1 MSPDDTPEPPEWSMP
16 DHDWDGEEPAYLVE
30 ERRSAFHTL
39 NDNDGAEW
47 WVEHEREEAAKEA
60 AATQP
65 PPPDPDEQ
73 PEYRTPEEELE
84 AALLTG
90 SAILDI
96 PPPEPLIEGW
106 LNLDSVAVMYGR
118 PKGGKSFVAIDM
130 AMCIAAGRRW
140 HNRHVAQGPVLYVIA
155 EGVRGIGPR
164 VRAWS
169 KVNSHAVPENLIWLP
184 RAVSMLNPQWSG
196 ALASVA
202 AQLQPRMVVID
213 TLNRSMAG
221 GDENSSKDM
230 GIVIAA
236 ADLIKR
242 STGACVFIVHHSGK
256 DSAQGARGH
265 SSLLGAVDTELE
277 VKNDSDVITLSNT
290 AQKDAAD
297 ALPLRFTLEE
307 AAGTHSV
314 AIVDYRGQVSGD
326 MLGLSKGCAEALE
339 ILREIQ
345 IPGGIPTGVWEAECL
360 EVGIAH
366 TSFYRYRAR
375 LVELEQVVNL
385 GTEKMPRYLV
395 PPPLDEGSTEAV
407 A

>member
-1 MSPDDTPEPPEWSMP
+1 MTGDHAWDDHNAPHHTDADAPPPDPWD
-16 DHDWDGEEPAYLVE
+16 DWWA
-30 ERRSAFHTL
+30 T
-39 NDNDGAEW
+39 
-47 WVEHEREEAAKEA
+47 HEREEAAKEA

-65 PPPDPDEQ
+65 APPDPEEQ

-140 HNRHVAQGPVLYVIA
+140 HNRHVSQGPVLYVIA

-169 KVNSHAVPENLIWLP
+169 KVNKHAVPENLIWLP

-277 VKNDSDVITLSNT
+277 VKNGGDGIIVLSNT
-290 AQKDAAD
+290 AQKDDAE

-307 AAGTHSV
+307 AAQTGSV
-314 AIVDYRGQVSGD
+314 AIADYRGQVSGD
-326 MLGLSKGCAEALE
+326 MVGLSKGCAEALE

-345 IPGGIPTGVWEAECL
+345 IPGGIPTGVWEAECA
-360 EVGIAH
+360 EVNISH

-375 LVELEQVVNL
+375 LVETEQVVNM
-385 GTEKMPRYLV
+385 GTEKQPRYLV
-395 PPPLDEGSTEAV
+395 PPPLDEGATEEA

>member
-1 MSPDDTPEPPEWSMP
+1 MDSDDTPEPQEWSMP
-16 DHDWDGEEPAYLVE
+16 EDWDGDEPDHLAE
-30 ERRSAFHTL
+30 ERRASFHAIG
-39 NDNDGAEW
+39 DADGSEW
-47 WVEHEREEAAKEA
+47 WVEHERQEAAKEA

-65 PPPDPDEQ
+65 PAPDPEEQ

-130 AMCIAAGRRW
+130 AMCVAAGRRW
-140 HNRHVAQGPVLYVIA
+140 HNRHVSQGPVLYVIA

-169 KVNSHAVPENLIWLP
+169 KVNKHPVPENLVWLP

-202 AQLQPRMVVID
+202 AELQPRMVIID

-256 DSAQGARGH
+256 DSTQGARGH
-265 SSLLGAVDTELE
+265 SSLLGAVDTEIE
-277 VKNDSDVITLSNT
+277 VKNAGDGIITLTNT

-297 ALPLRFTLEE
+297 ALPLRFALED
-307 AAGTHSV
+307 AAQTGSV
-314 AIVDYRGQVSGD
+314 AITDYRGQVSGD
-326 MLGLSKGCAEALE
+326 ALGLSKGCAEALE

-360 EVGIAH
+360 EVGISH
-366 TSFYRYRAR
+366 TSFYRYRSR
-375 LVELEQVVNL
+375 LVETEQVINK
-385 GTEKMPRYLV
+385 GTEKQPRYLV
-395 PPPLDEGSTEAV
+395 PPPLEDGSMSEV

>member
-1 MSPDDTPEPPEWSMP
+1 MNPDEEPDWLAPDDYDPGYDPF
-16 DHDWDGEEPAYLVE
+16 DDWWAK
-30 ERRSAFHTL
+30 
-39 NDNDGAEW
+39 
-47 WVEHEREEAAKEA
+47 HEREEAEREA
-60 AATQP
+60 ATARP
-65 PPPDPDEQ
+65 PRPDPEEQ

-130 AMCIAAGRRW
+130 AMCVAAGRRW
-140 HNRHVAQGPVLYVIA
+140 HNRHVTQGPVLYVIA

-164 VRAWS
+164 VKAWS
-169 KVNSHAVPENLIWLP
+169 KVNTHTVPENLVWLP

-196 ALASVA
+196 ALATIA
-202 AQLQPRMVVID
+202 ARLQPHMVVID

-256 DSAQGARGH
+256 DSTQGARGH

-277 VKNDSDVITLSNT
+277 VKNAGDGIIVLANT

-314 AIVDYRGQVSGD
+314 AVVDYRGQVSGD
-326 MLGLSKGCAEALE
+326 GLGLSKGCDTALGV
-339 ILREIQ
+339 LREIQ
-345 IPGGIPTGVWEAECL
+345 IPGGIPTGVWEAECA
-360 EVGIAH
+360 EVGISH

-385 GTEKMPRYLV
+385 GTEKQPRYLV
-395 PPPLDEGSTEAV
+395 PPPLAEGSTEAV

>member
-1 MSPDDTPEPPEWSMP
+1 MTDYHDDEPDWLAPQGYDPGYDPY
-16 DHDWDGEEPAYLVE
+16 DDWW
-30 ERRSAFHTL
+30 ER
-39 NDNDGAEW
+39 
-47 WVEHEREEAAKEA
+47 HERQQAEKEA

-65 PPPDPDEQ
+65 ARPDPEEQ
-73 PEYRTPEEELE
+73 PEYQTPEEELN

-130 AMCIAAGRRW
+130 AMCVAAGRRW
-140 HNRHVAQGPVLYVIA
+140 HNRHVTQGPVLYVIA

-164 VRAWS
+164 VKAWA
-169 KVNSHAVPENLIWLP
+169 KVNQHTVPENLIWLP

-196 ALASVA
+196 ALATVA
-202 AQLQPRMVVID
+202 AELRPRMVIID

-256 DSAQGARGH
+256 DSTQGARGH

-277 VKNDSDVITLSNT
+277 VKNAGDGIITLTNT

-307 AAGTHSV
+307 AANTGSV
-314 AIVDYRGQVSGD
+314 AVVDYRGQVSGD
-326 MLGLSKGCAEALE
+326 AMGLSKGCTEALE

-360 EVGIAH
+360 EVGISH

-375 LVELEQVVNL
+375 LVELGQVDNL
-385 GTEKMPRYLV
+385 GSEKQPRYLV
-395 PPPLDEGSTEAV
+395 PPPPEEGSMEEV
-407 A
+407 E

>member
-1 MSPDDTPEPPEWSMP
+1 MDSDDTPEPQEWSMP
-16 DHDWDGEEPAYLVE
+16 EDWDGDEPDHLAE
-30 ERRSAFHTL
+30 ERRASFHAIG
-39 NDNDGAEW
+39 DADGSEW
-47 WVEHEREEAAKEA
+47 WVEHERQEAAKEA

-65 PPPDPDEQ
+65 PAPDPEEQ

-130 AMCIAAGRRW
+130 AMCVAAGRRW
-140 HNRHVAQGPVLYVIA
+140 HNRHVSQGPVLYVIA

-169 KVNSHAVPENLIWLP
+169 KVNKHPVPENLIWLP

-202 AQLQPRMVVID
+202 AELQPRMVIID

-256 DSAQGARGH
+256 DSTQGARGH

-277 VKNDSDVITLSNT
+277 VKNAGDGIITLTNT

-297 ALPLRFTLEE
+297 ALPLRFALEE
-307 AAGTHSV
+307 AAQTGSV
-314 AIVDYRGQVSGD
+314 AITDYRGQVSGD
-326 MLGLSKGCAEALE
+326 ALGLSKGCAEALE

-360 EVGIAH
+360 EVGISH
-366 TSFYRYRAR
+366 TSFYRYRSR
-375 LVELEQVVNL
+375 LVETEQVINK
-385 GTEKMPRYLV
+385 GTEKQPRYLV
-395 PPPLDEGSTEAV
+395 PPPLEDGSMSEV